1 MLNDE
6 AIEAFAQARDA
17 ENPSDP
23 ALLSEIFA
31 ALTPAS
37 VEFMTGQWRG
47 GILASGHPMDETLG
61 KSGWHG
67 KSVISAADV
76 KPLIYRGAD
85 GELISYDQ
93 LGGASMWMIE
103 YAGISTASMVYD
115 NQPIVDHFKRVDDA
129 TVMGIMNGKEAM
141 RSGRLFYF
149 YLVRE

>member
-1 MLNDE
+1 
-6 AIEAFAQARDA
+6 
-17 ENPSDP
+17 
-23 ALLSEIFA
+23 
-31 ALTPAS
+31 
-37 VEFMTGQWRG
+37 
-47 GILASGHPMDETLG
+47 
-61 KSGWHG
+61 
-67 KSVISAADV
+67 VISAADV

-141 RSGRLFYF
+141 RSDRLFYF